1 MISPFQGWAVPME
14 DVGDQE
20 QKSMVDSIE
29 GKYWSPS
36 HLNLECLPSFMNFET
51 SLVRP
56 GLVVK
61 PRV

>member
-1 MISPFQGWAVPME
+1 MMSLFQKWAVPME
-14 DVGDQE
+14 GDSDQE
-20 QKSMVDSIE
+20 QKSMVDFVE
-29 GKYWSPS
+29 EKDWSPS
-36 HLNLECLPSFMNFET
+36 YLNLECSSSFMNFET